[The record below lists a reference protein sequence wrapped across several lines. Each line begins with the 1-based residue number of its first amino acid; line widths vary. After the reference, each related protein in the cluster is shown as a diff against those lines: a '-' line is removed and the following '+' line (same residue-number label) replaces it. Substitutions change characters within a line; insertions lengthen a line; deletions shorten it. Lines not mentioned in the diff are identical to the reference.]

1 MKILLTGGAGYIG
14 SHTAVEL
21 ILAGH
26 QVTIV
31 DNLANS
37 SAMSVARVE
46 ALTQSKVALHKIDLL
61 EVKALDQ
68 LFANQPFDAVVHFA
82 GLKAVGESVREP
94 LSYYQTNINTTLNL
108 VDCMLRHD
116 VHRLVFS
123 SSATVYGEPEKIPVD
138 ESSPII
144 DATNP
149 YSRSKLFIEKILEDV
164 CIANPKFNVA
174 RLRYFNPGG
183 AHASGEIGEDPHG
196 TPNNLLPF
204 VTQVAVGKLQQLVVF
219 GQDYAT
225 PDGTCV
231 RDYIHV
237 VDLARGHLAAINKL
251 AENPGLV
258 TYNLGSGVGHSV
270 LDVIHAFETANHL
283 TLPYTVG
290 PRREGD
296 IAEYYADPTK
306 ALQELGWRAEKSLE
320 DICRDAWRW
329 QQKNP
334 DGYPD

>member
-14 SHTAVEL
+14 SHTAIEL

-37 SAMSVARVE
+37 SATAVARVE
-46 ALTQSKVALHKIDLL
+46 ALTQSKVALHRIDLL

-68 LFANQPFDAVVHFA
+68 LFADQQFDAVVHFA

-94 LSYYQTNINTTLNL
+94 LNYYHTNINTTLNL

-116 VHRLVFS
+116 VNRLVFS
-123 SSATVYGEPEKIPVD
+123 SSATVYGEPEQIPID
-138 ESSPII
+138 ESAPIV

-164 CIANPKFNVA
+164 CVANPKFNVA

-204 VTQVAVGKLQQLVVF
+204 VTQVAVGKLKQLVVF

-270 LDVIHAFETANHL
+270 LEVIHAFETANHL
-283 TLPYTVG
+283 TLPYAVG

-296 IAEYYADPTK
+296 IAECYADPTK
-306 ALQELGWRAEKSLE
+306 ALNELGWRAEKSLE

-334 DGYPD
+334 DGYLA

>member
-94 LSYYQTNINTTLNL
+94 LNYYQTNINTTLNL

>member
-46 ALTQSKVALHKIDLL
+46 ALTQSNVALHKIDLL

-94 LSYYQTNINTTLNL
+94 LNYYQTNINTTLNL

>member
-46 ALTQSKVALHKIDLL
+46 ALTQSNVALHKIDLL

-94 LSYYQTNINTTLNL
+94 LNYYQTNINTTLSL

>member
-1 MKILLTGGAGYIG
+1 MRVLLTGGAGYIG

-21 ILAGH
+21 VLAGH
-26 QVTIV
+26 QVTVV

-37 SAMSVARVE
+37 SAMSVTKAE
-46 ALTQSKVALHKIDLL
+46 ALAGMQIPLHRIDLL
-61 EVKALDQ
+61 NAMALDG
-68 LFANQPFDAVVHFA
+68 LFASCQFDAVIHFA

-94 LSYYQTNINTTLNL
+94 LNYYRTNIDTTINL
-108 VDCMLRHD
+108 ADCMLRHK

-123 SSATVYGEPEKIPVD
+123 SSATVYGEPEKIPIS
-138 ESSPII
+138 ESAPII

-149 YSRSKLFIEKILEDV
+149 YSRSKLFIEKILEDICV
-164 CIANPKFNVA
+164 AYPDFNVA

-183 AHASGEIGEDPHG
+183 AHESGEMGEDPRG

-204 VTQVAVGKLQQLVVF
+204 VTQVAVGKLKQLVVF
-219 GQDYAT
+219 GQDYST

-237 VDLARGHLAAINKL
+237 VDLARGHLAALNKL

-258 TYNLGSGVGHSV
+258 TYNLGSGIGQSV
-270 LDVIHAFETANHL
+270 LEVIRAFQVANSL
-283 TLPYTVG
+283 VLPYTFG

-296 IAEYYADPTK
+296 IAEYYADPSK
-306 ALQELGWRAEKSLE
+306 ALADLNWRAEKSLE

-329 QQKNP
+329 QQKYP
-334 DGYPD
+334 DGYPG

>member
-61 EVKALDQ
+61 EVKALDH

-94 LSYYQTNINTTLNL
+94 LNYYQTNINTTLNL

>member
-1 MKILLTGGAGYIG
+1 MKVLLTGGAGYIG

-31 DNLANS
+31 DNLTNS

>member
-14 SHTAVEL
+14 SHTAIEL

-94 LSYYQTNINTTLNL
+94 LNYYQTNINTTLNL

>member
-14 SHTAVEL
+14 SHTAIEL

-37 SAMSVARVE
+37 SATAVARVE
-46 ALTQSKVALHKIDLL
+46 ALTQSKVALHRIDLL

-68 LFANQPFDAVVHFA
+68 LFADQQFDAVVHFA

-94 LSYYQTNINTTLNL
+94 LNYYHTNINTTLNL

-116 VHRLVFS
+116 VNRLVFS
-123 SSATVYGEPEKIPVD
+123 SSATVYGEPEQIPID
-138 ESSPII
+138 ESAPIV

-164 CIANPKFNVA
+164 CVANPKFNVA

-204 VTQVAVGKLQQLVVF
+204 VSQVAVGKLKQLVVF

-237 VDLARGHLAAINKL
+237 VDLARGHLAAINKF

-283 TLPYTVG
+283 TLPYAVG

-306 ALQELGWRAEKSLE
+306 ALNELGWRAEKSLE

-334 DGYPD
+334 DGYLA

>member
-46 ALTQSKVALHKIDLL
+46 ALTQSNVALHKIDLL

-82 GLKAVGESVREP
+82 GLKAVGESVRKP